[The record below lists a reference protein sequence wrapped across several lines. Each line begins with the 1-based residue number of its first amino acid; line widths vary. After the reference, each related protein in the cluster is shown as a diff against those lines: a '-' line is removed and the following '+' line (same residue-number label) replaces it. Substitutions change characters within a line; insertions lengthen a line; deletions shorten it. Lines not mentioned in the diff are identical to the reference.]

1 MSFNQREYIN
11 NYKKEHYAKLS
22 VDLRKEDKE
31 KLAKI
36 CKEQGITI
44 KQFILQAINKQV
56 EELEK
61 YKQTLN
67 KIKNIMKEPRVSGS
81 VLLTLDQI
89 DKLLENKGEE

>member
-31 KLAKI
+31 KLTEI

-44 KQFILQAINKQV
+44 KQFILQAIKDQ
-56 EELEK
+56 EKELEK
-61 YKQTLN
+61 E
-67 KIKNIMKEPRVSGS
+67 KEA
-81 VLLTLDQI
+81 
-89 DKLLENKGEE
+89 DK

>member
-31 KLAKI
+31 KLTEI

-44 KQFILQAINKQV
+44 KQFILQAIKDQ
-56 EELEK
+56 EKELEK
-61 YKQTLN
+61 EKARMGLKTA
-67 KIKNIMKEPRVSGS
+67 
-81 VLLTLDQI
+81 
-89 DKLLENKGEE
+89 

>member
-31 KLAKI
+31 KLTEI

-44 KQFILQAINKQV
+44 KQFILQAIK
-56 EELEK
+56 
-61 YKQTLN
+61 
-67 KIKNIMKEPRVSGS
+67 
-81 VLLTLDQI
+81 DQE
-89 DKLLENKGEE
+89 DKKTDK

>member
-31 KLAKI
+31 KLTEI

-44 KQFILQAINKQV
+44 KQFIQ
-56 EELEK
+56 
-61 YKQTLN
+61 Y
-67 KIKNIMKEPRVSGS
+67 
-81 VLLTLDQI
+81 
-89 DKLLENKGEE
+89 